1 VRVSEPRHDDPWSR
15 GRQATRDEVRAIFA
29 RHAAARE
36 AAAASAQPER
46 RSPLPSLLALPAHGW
61 RGLSSRGKVVVA
73 ALGAALFA
81 LAVALVPPAL
91 ETASRNEANER
102 AAVAANR
109 ARIRRE
115 LIEEQRPR
123 RALLD
128 ASQSL
133 APALAEHVR
142 GDARRRALAGTLE
155 GPIGNTSCERITRT
169 GEDPRYATF
178 SCLVERG
185 GRGTYRG
192 RDLLIGY
199 RFRGRVE
206 LASGRAAWCKEHPRP
221 LHPDTEEFVTV
232 PVSRACT
239 G

>member
-1 VRVSEPRHDDPWSR
+1 MSEPRHDDPWSS

-36 AAAASAQPER
+36 GAAASAQPER
-46 RSPLPSLLALPAHGW
+46 RTPLPNVLMLPARGW
-61 RGLSSRGKVVVA
+61 RGLSRRGKVVVI

-91 ETASRNEANER
+91 ENASQNEANER
-102 AAVAANR
+102 AAIAANR
-109 ARIRRE
+109 ERIRRE
-115 LIEEQRPR
+115 LIEDQRPR
-123 RALLD
+123 RARLD
-128 ASQSL
+128 ASQPL

-142 GDARRRALAGTLE
+142 ADARRRARAGTLE
-155 GPIGNTSCERITRT
+155 GPIGNTECERITRT

-178 SCLVERG
+178 ACLVERS

-192 RDLLIGY
+192 RDLLLGY

-206 LASGRAAWCKEHPRP
+206 LASGRAAWCKENPRP

-232 PVSRACT
+232 PPSRACT

>member
-1 VRVSEPRHDDPWSR
+1 
-15 GRQATRDEVRAIFA
+15 VRAIFA

-36 AAAASAQPER
+36 AAASSARPER
-46 RSPLPSLLALPAHGW
+46 HSPLPNFLALPARGW
-61 RGLSSRGKVVVA
+61 RGLSRRGKVVVL
-73 ALGAALFA
+73 ALGAVLVA

-91 ETASRNEANER
+91 ENAAQNEANER
-102 AAVAANR
+102 AAIAANR
-109 ARIRRE
+109 ERIRRE
-115 LIEEQRPR
+115 LVEDQRPR
-123 RALLD
+123 RGRLD
-128 ASQSL
+128 ASQPL

-142 GDARRRALAGTLE
+142 ADASRRARTGLLE
-155 GPIGNTSCERITRT
+155 GPIGNTACERITRT
-169 GEDPRYATF
+169 GEDPRYASF
-178 SCLVERG
+178 ACLVERG

-192 RDLLIGY
+192 RDLLFGY

-206 LASGRAAWCKEHPRP
+206 LASGRAAWCKENPRP